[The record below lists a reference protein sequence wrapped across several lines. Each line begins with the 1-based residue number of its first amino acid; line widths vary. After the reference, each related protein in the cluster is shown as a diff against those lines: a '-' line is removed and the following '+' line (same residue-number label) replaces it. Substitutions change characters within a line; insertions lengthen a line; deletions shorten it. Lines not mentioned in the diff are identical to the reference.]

1 MTSAITATGLRK
13 SFGGKIVLDG
23 IDLEVGAGTTFS
35 LLGPNGAISVDR
47 AGADVDAKTSNGSI
61 RIGEVARSSV
71 VLGTPAGGLE
81 IGIAEG
87 TAARLE
93 VNTGHGH
100 VHNLLENATRP
111 EEAHETVEVR
121 GHTSYGDIA
130 IRRSWLASGTG
141 EEGQP

>member
-13 SFGGKIVLDG
+13 SFGGKIVRDVIG
-23 IDLEVGAGTTFS
+23 LEVGAVTTFS

-100 VHNLLENATRP
+100 VTTCWRTPPGPKRLTRP
-111 EEAHETVEVR
+111 SRCAATPPTA
-121 GHTSYGDIA
+121 TSPSAAPGSLPA
-130 IRRSWLASGTG
+130 L
-141 EEGQP
+141 E

>member
-1 MTSAITATGLRK
+1 MTSAITAIGLRR
-13 SFGGKIVLDG
+13 SFGRQIVLDG

-35 LLGPNGAISVDR
+35 LLGPN
-47 AGADVDAKTSNGSI
+47 VDAKTSNGSI
-61 RIGEVARSSV
+61 RIGEVARGSV
-71 VLGTPAGGLE
+71 VLGTPAGDLE

-87 TAARLE
+87 TTARLE
-93 VNTGHGH
+93 VNTGHGY

-121 GHTSYGDIA
+121 GHTSYGDIT
-130 IRRSWLASGTG
+130 IRHSRLASGTG